1 MSRDNS
7 VYTPDRIMS
16 YSLGIAMIET
26 LAAECML
33 SEHEKRRLFDMLRR
47 RYGLEKTSIF
57 AK

>member
-7 VYTPDRIMS
+7 VCSPDGLMS
-16 YSLGIAMIET
+16 YSLAVAMIET
-26 LAAECML
+26 LAAECLL
-33 SEHEKRRLFDMLRR
+33 SEHEKQRLFDMLRK

>member
-7 VYTPDRIMS
+7 VCTPDGLMS

-26 LAAECML
+26 LAEECLL
-33 SEHEKRRLFDMLRR
+33 SEREKQCLYDMLRR

>member
-7 VYTPDRIMS
+7 VYTPDGIMS
-16 YSLGIAMIET
+16 YNLGVAMIET
-26 LAAECML
+26 LASECLL
-33 SEHEKRRLFDMLRR
+33 SEHEKRRLFDILRR